1 MKRNLNIK
9 ISQRVDRCYGRF
21 QLSRYYTLSVIQW
34 WASSNR
40 WWRPTRNIRLL
51 FKGWTQSTITRRKNT
66 PNKHIHITL
75 KKMKANPKHIVQAS
89 GHGWPRAKDVF
100 PRRFKRPHE
109 LCSHFLCVHVVTP
122 PGTDKKKWPQLPRLH
137 RTSKNSKLILFLFH
151 IWLFFFLPLLFLRLS
166 ASSICDSTRKKIGPM
181 DSSTTCALVHSIYW
195 LECKALV
202 VKEMAHLKNSTLA
215 YREKPIR
222 SVLAI
227 GELLRRASTIFHK
240 IWLDSFIWTEM
251 ATSPFFFFFSASNNQ
266 GQSKRRS
273 WKFFPCAWQSK
284 HLKKRARPPKRK
296 FVRLLKVV
304 KQKTSSIRAS
314 GWFNKMGDG
323 CKHFSR
329 CAFSRRRRRKK
340 WDLQSFQRDG

>member
-1 MKRNLNIK
+1 
-9 ISQRVDRCYGRF
+9 
-21 QLSRYYTLSVIQW
+21 
-34 WASSNR
+34 
-40 WWRPTRNIRLL
+40 
-51 FKGWTQSTITRRKNT
+51 
-66 PNKHIHITL
+66 
-75 KKMKANPKHIVQAS
+75 
-89 GHGWPRAKDVF
+89 
-100 PRRFKRPHE
+100 
-109 LCSHFLCVHVVTP
+109 
-122 PGTDKKKWPQLPRLH
+122 
-137 RTSKNSKLILFLFH
+137 
-151 IWLFFFLPLLFLRLS
+151 
-166 ASSICDSTRKKIGPM
+166 M

-227 GELLRRASTIFHK
+227 GGLLRRASTIFHK

-251 ATSPFFFFFSASNNQ
+251 ATSPFFFSFSASNNQ

-273 WKFFPCAWQSK
+273 WKFFPCAWQYK
-284 HLKKRARPPKRK
+284 HLKNALAQPPNFK

-314 GWFNKMGDG
+314 GWFYKMGDG

-329 CAFSRRRRRKK
+329 RAFPEEEKNGTRNHFNKMVSSTNRG
-340 WDLQSFQRDG
+340 SV